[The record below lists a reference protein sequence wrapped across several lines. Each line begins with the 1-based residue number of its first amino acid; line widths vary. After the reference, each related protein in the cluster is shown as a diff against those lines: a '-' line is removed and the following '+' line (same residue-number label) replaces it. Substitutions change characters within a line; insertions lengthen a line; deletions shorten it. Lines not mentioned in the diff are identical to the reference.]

1 MNGSQATT
9 FSDRAAPSARSG
21 SFRRAA
27 LTTAALLALTVPVTA
42 DLLALPT
49 TASAAVTVNAPP
61 VGVAG
66 TPDGKGY
73 WEVASD
79 GGIFSFG
86 DAGFY
91 GSMGGQHLNA
101 PVVGI
106 AGTPDGKGYW
116 EVASDGGIF
125 SFGDAGFYGSMGG
138 QHLNAPVVGIAGT
151 PDGKGYWE
159 VASDGGIFAFGDSHY
174 YGSVQYTS
182 PSSPGTPTTPGA
194 EQTYAYS
201 LFPGYGWGSDQ
212 QSYLSKLWTRESGWN
227 PESIN
232 PASGAYGIPQA
243 LGHGPNGAPYPAAY
257 KAANPPSYGG
267 TSDPA
272 TQIRWGE
279 AYIKS
284 AYSTPQKAWNHEVSY
299 GWY

>member
-257 KAANPPSYGG
+257 EAANPPPRG
-267 TSDPA
+267 TSDPS